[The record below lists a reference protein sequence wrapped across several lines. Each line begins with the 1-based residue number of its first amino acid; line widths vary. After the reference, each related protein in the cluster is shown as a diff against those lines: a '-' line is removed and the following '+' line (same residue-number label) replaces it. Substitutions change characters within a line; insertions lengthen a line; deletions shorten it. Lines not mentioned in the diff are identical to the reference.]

1 MVQETVGLLGVAF
14 IALSWVPQA
23 IQTIKTK
30 KSGINLKFGILQF
43 IGSLLIILYA
53 YMVKQPLFILLNI
66 AAVILILINLR
77 YAFKEEK

>member
-1 MVQETVGLLGVAF
+1 MIQETIGLLGVMF
-14 IALSWVPQA
+14 IALSWIPQA

-30 KSGINLKFGILQF
+30 KLGINLKFGISQF

-66 AAVILILINLR
+66 VAVILILINLR